1 MFLHFIWVE
10 KEAAGVCLAF
20 QLFKFTP
27 PPEVYEGL
35 PELPHVSAK
44 D

>member
-1 MFLHFIWVE
+1 MFLDFIWVE
-10 KEAAGVCLAF
+10 TEAAGVCFAF

-27 PPEVYEGL
+27 PPEAYEGL